1 MKNRTGISLL
11 LLLILF
17 AFVACQTAATQPGGI
32 PGLRTMSLNVPA
44 CS

>member
-1 MKNRTGISLL
+1 MKNRMGISLL

-17 AFVACQTAATQPGGI
+17 VFVACQTAATQPGT
-32 PGLRTMSLNVPA
+32 PGLRTMSLHVPA